1 MRPVVLGCA
10 LLTLA
15 SLAACSRSPPSSDAA
30 RGALPPAAALAVP
43 LATATPAP
51 AGSSDGATKGVTT
64 TSAKLRLAAVVGETL
79 DETSAAEPIPGS
91 PLAPLTGK
99 TVLHVGDS
107 MVGGN
112 LGLAKALDQR
122 FTGEGAKF
130 VRDYKVSESIVSYDK
145 SSKLKELIARHHP
158 DIVILTLG
166 TNDVFVPYPAA
177 MAGNVRNI
185 VGRIGARECY
195 WIGPP
200 TWKPDT
206 GIVQVLRENV
216 APCKFYD
223 SSNLKL
229 QRAGD
234 GIHPTDRGGA
244 EWATSF
250 WTFLHPVAVGG
261 SGLLTDAGAP

>member
-10 LLTLA
+10 FLIAIA
-15 SLAACSRSPPSSDAA
+15 SGGAAACSRNPPSSDPA
-30 RGALPPAAALAVP
+30 RGPAPPAAALAVP
-43 LATATPAP
+43 IAT
-51 AGSSDGATKGVTT
+51 SEI
-64 TSAKLRLAAVVGETL
+64 TSAKLQLATAIDEAL
-79 DETSAAEPIPGS
+79 DAGSAA
-91 PLAPLTGK
+91 APLTGK
-99 TVLHVGDS
+99 MVLHVGDS

-112 LGLAKALDQR
+112 WGLTKALEQR

-130 VRDYKVSESIVSYDK
+130 VRDFKVSESIVSYDK
-145 SSKLKELIARHHP
+145 SPKLKDLLAKHHP

-177 MAGNVRNI
+177 MAGNIRNI

-195 WIGPP
+195 WMGPP

-206 GIVQVLRENV
+206 GIVQVLRDNV

-244 EWATSF
+244 EWASSF
-250 WTFLHPVAVGG
+250 WTFFRPLATTTG
-261 SGLLTDAGAP
+261 SPLPAP